1 MEELVKKLT
10 EAYGPSGF
18 EGQVRDLILAEV
30 KGLADEVRT
39 DALGNLFILK
49 KGKDHTRKAMLAA
62 HMDEIGVMAT
72 HVDKNGFVRFTR
84 LGGVFLLNT
93 PGSRVV
99 FGNGIVGGI
108 GLEHLEDRSKVP
120 DLDKMFIDVGARD
133 KDSCPVKVGDAAA
146 FSRPFVAQGG
156 RWFAKAMDDRIGC
169 VVLIETLRGLK
180 KPAID
185 TYFVFTAQE
194 EVGVRGARVS
204 AFALDPTYG
213 IAVDVTGT
221 GDTPECFPMAMELG
235 KGPAIKVM
243 DWGMLAHQGMKNWM
257 VKVAEEKGIPY
268 QLEVLT
274 MGSTDAMAIQSAREG
289 VPSGVVSIP
298 TRNVHSAS
306 EIVDEDDVKNAVKL
320 LVALL
325 SRQPELD

>member
-18 EGQVRDLILAEV
+18 EGQVRDIISAEV
-30 KGLADEVRT
+30 QGLADEIRT
-39 DALGNLFILK
+39 DALGNLIALK
-49 KGKDHTRKAMLAA
+49 KGKDRTKKAMLAA

-84 LGGVFLLNT
+84 LGGVFPLNT

-108 GLEHLEDRSKVP
+108 GLERLEDRSKAP

-146 FSRPFVAQGG
+146 FSRPFVAQNG

-169 VVLIETLRGLK
+169 AVLIEALRALK

-194 EVGVRGARVS
+194 EVGVRGARVA
-204 AFALDPTYG
+204 AFAIAPDYG
-213 IAVDVTGT
+213 IAVDITGT
-221 GDTPECFPMAMELG
+221 GDTPECFPMSVELG

-243 DWGMLAHQGMKNWM
+243 DLSMVAHQGLKNWM
-257 VKVAEEKGIPY
+257 IKVAEEKGIPY
-268 QLEVLT
+268 QLEVLVF
-274 MGSTDAMAIQSAREG
+274 GGTDAMAIQAAREG
-289 VPSGVVSIP
+289 VPSGVISIP
-298 TRNVHSAS
+298 TRNAHSAS
-306 EIVDEDDVKNAVKL
+306 EIVDEGDVKNVIKL
-320 LVALL
+320 LVELL
-325 SRQPELD
+325 SKEPDLG